1 MDEHRIAR
9 KLRIACDTLYT
20 HALMKVS
27 PSIRKFSISA
37 LVHNNTINAAI
48 RQYLC
53 ELLQCT
59 GASRASLVNLHNGG
73 HDAVGVSYLKFSI
86 VHEITDGKVD
96 TLNSTP
102 LGRNVDLASRPELV
116 AALLRDNP
124 VTVTCVRGKNKGP
137 VERYALEHNITCAVL
152 THAIRFKK
160 YGVQKLYGCV
170 MLDYVGNHCDRD
182 AGNCLAGREENI
194 NALRRYTALVESKL
208 RQRI

>member
-9 KLRIACDTLYT
+9 KLRITCDTLYT

-37 LVHNNTINAAI
+37 LVHNNAINAAI

-53 ELLQCT
+53 ELLQRT

-86 VHEITDGKVD
+86 VHEITDGKAD
-96 TLNSTP
+96 TRKSTP
-102 LGRNVDLASRPELV
+102 LGRNVDLASRPELL

-124 VTVTCVRGKNKGP
+124 ITVTRMHDKNKGP
-137 VERYALEHNITCAVL
+137 AERYALEHNITCAVI

-160 YGVQKLYGCV
+160 YGIQRLYGCV
-170 MLDYVGNHCDRD
+170 MLDYVDSLCGCE
-182 AGNCLAGREENI
+182 AGSCLTGSEENLG
-194 NALRRYTALVESKL
+194 ALRKCAALVESKL